1 MVYIFGAE
9 GSGTVRPPHSPDG
22 LPDRETMKGV
32 VRMSVYEAL
41 ILMIAFATLIAV
53 ILRDNDDERK

>member
-1 MVYIFGAE
+1 
-9 GSGTVRPPHSPDG
+9 
-22 LPDRETMKGV
+22 MKGV

-53 ILRDNDDERK
+53 ILRDNDNERK